1 MADYD
6 SGLPIR
12 TELNADA
19 IVGICDVNTTTQT
32 LAVDANGKIDI
43 NTIATLTSITN
54 TVNTSDSVAQG
65 HLSNIYS
72 DTTAIKGQTDKMTFD
87 GNSSQYIAQYSGDVF
102 EVHFTETGAGDE
114 ICDYNTTAS
123 VAKDASTTHT
133 YTVSSGK
140 DLYLHEVYASA
151 SGKIKVEVKTGV
163 SASETTK
170 WVGFNSTAKPV
181 IRFKLN
187 IPIIEPE
194 TNKVLVVITNTDN
207 QAQDVYSTVIG
218 LEK

>member
-12 TELNADA
+12 TELNGDA
-19 IVGICDVNTTTQT
+19 IVSICDASTTTQT
-32 LAVDANGKIDI
+32 LGVDANGKIDI
-43 NTIATLTSITN
+43 NTIATLTDITN
-54 TVNTSDSVAQG
+54 TVDVSDSVAQG
-65 HLSNIYS
+65 SLSNI
-72 DTTAIKGQTDKMTFD
+72 DTSTAGIKTQTDKLTFD

-114 ICDYNTTAS
+114 IHDYNTVAS
-123 VAKDASTTHT
+123 LAKDASTTHT
-133 YTVSSGK
+133 YTVTGGK
-140 DLYLHEVYASA
+140 TLYLHEIYASA
-151 SGKIKVEVKTGV
+151 SGKIKIEVKTGV

-170 WVGFNSTAKPV
+170 FVGFNSTANPV
-181 IRFKLN
+181 IWFKLN
-187 IPIIEPE
+187 IPIVEPE